1 MAAGSLIGVTSHGLF
16 GSGGSVTCDY
26 PAEDDVRQGVVY
38 ANGDF
43 TGDIVLPSPDVVLS
57 GVGYGSNGTELTGMF
72 GVGVITPPVDGTSP
86 FAAIAVAIKS
96 RLVLSLG
103 LDASWI
109 LLVANDKYRITI
121 TEPFFVYVQFYGVT
135 QPRDSNLA
143 YTDTGA
149 GRLSVPVARRVRV
162 YVYTRSGSDNY
173 GDDTVALCGFDPSL
187 TVAQTDLTAGGQF
200 MAEDRVYN
208 ALVNFLPQT
217 NAGVPLTL
225 GPLHPLDASEEPQR
239 KPEDEAG
246 LLRSCLDFE
255 IVWDMAIDPTDPA
268 LT

>member
-1 MAAGSLIGVTSHGLF
+1 MAV
-16 GSGGSVTCDY
+16 Y
-26 PAEDDVRQGVVY
+26 PD
-38 ANGDF
+38 
-43 TGDIVLPSPDVVLS
+43 PSTVLS
-57 GVGYGSNGTELTGMF
+57 GVTYGPNNTDLVGTF
-72 GVGVITPPVDGTSP
+72 GAGTVTAPTDGTSP

-103 LDASWI
+103 LDASWV
-109 LLVANDKYRITI
+109 LVAASDKYRITV
-121 TEPFFVYVQFYGVT
+121 TEPYFVVLQFFGIT
-135 QPRDSNLA
+135 QPRDSNLS

-173 GDDTVALCGFDPSL
+173 GDDSTALFGFDPTL
-187 TVAQTDLTAGGQF
+187 TVTTNPVPPGQF
-200 MAEDRVYN
+200 IAEERVME
-208 ALVNFLPQT
+208 ALTNFLPQT

-255 IVWDMAIDPTDPA
+255 TVYELCISPTDPA